1 MISFGRGFFHDPR
14 RLHKTQ
20 YTGDQAEDGRMG
32 QAIRRSGVMLLELC
46 AGVLHFNSIA
56 VHLASTDEW

>member
-1 MISFGRGFFHDPR
+1 
-14 RLHKTQ
+14 
-20 YTGDQAEDGRMG
+20 MG